1 MHKDKPCIVIA
12 EAGVNH
18 NGNLKIAQQLIECAA
33 EAKADYIKFQTFT
46 SETLVTKDAKLA
58 NYQSKNL
65 NRKINQHEMLKSLEL
80 SHSDHGK
87 LINYCGDCGIK
98 FLSTGFDV
106 SDLEFLLPLNLD
118 FLKIP
123 SGDLTNYFLLE
134 KAGSSGKDIIL
145 STGMAE
151 LDEISEALTVIK
163 NNSIR
168 HNMNITLLHCTT
180 DYPAQL
186 EEINL
191 NAMLTLK
198 EKFGLSVGYSD
209 HSLGIAVPI
218 AAVALGASVIE
229 KHFTL
234 DRKMEG
240 PDHKA
245 SLEPNELQEMV
256 RCIRDVEC
264 ALGSFNKQPTAGELE
279 NKAVARKSLV
289 ASVNIKKGDVFSR
302 DNIVAKRPGNGL
314 SPMFFPDIE
323 GRFAKK
329 DYLKDEIIEI

>member
-1 MHKDKPCIVIA
+1 MHKNKRCIVIA

-18 NGNLKIAQQLIECAA
+18 NGNIKIAQRLIECAA

-46 SETLVTKDAKLA
+46 SETLVTKEAKLA

-65 NRKINQHEMLKSLEL
+65 NKKINQHEMLKSLEL
-80 SHSDHGK
+80 SHSDHEK
-87 LINYCGDCGIK
+87 LFNYCGACGIK

-118 FLKIP
+118 FIKIP

-134 KAGSSGKDIIL
+134 KAGASGKDIIL

-151 LDEISEALTVIK
+151 IDEISEALTVIK
-163 NNSIR
+163 SNSTR
-168 HNMNITLLHCTT
+168 HNVNITLLHCTT

-186 EEINL
+186 EDINL

-234 DRKMEG
+234 DRKMDG

-245 SLEPNELQEMV
+245 SLEPKELREMV

-264 ALGSFNKQPTAGELE
+264 ALGSFNKQPTESELK

-289 ASVNIKKGDVFSR
+289 ASVTIKKGDVFGR
-302 DNIVAKRPGNGL
+302 NNVVAKRPGDGL

-323 GRFAKK
+323 GRVANK

>member
-1 MHKDKPCIVIA
+1 
-12 EAGVNH
+12 
-18 NGNLKIAQQLIECAA
+18 
-33 EAKADYIKFQTFT
+33 
-46 SETLVTKDAKLA
+46 
-58 NYQSKNL
+58 
-65 NRKINQHEMLKSLEL
+65 MLKSLEL
-80 SHSDHGK
+80 SHSDHEK

-118 FLKIP
+118 FIKIP

-134 KAGSSGKDIIL
+134 KAGGSGKDIIL
-145 STGMAE
+145 STGMAAI
-151 LDEISEALTVIK
+151 DEISEALTVIK
-163 NNSIR
+163 SNLTL
-168 HNMNITLLHCTT
+168 HNVNITLLHCTT

-191 NAMLTLK
+191 NAMITLK
-198 EKFGLSVGYSD
+198 EKFGLNVGYSD

-229 KHFTL
+229 KQFTL

-245 SLEPNELQEMV
+245 SLEPRELQEMV

-264 ALGSFNKQPTAGELE
+264 ALGSFNKQPTEGESK

-289 ASVNIKKGDVFSR
+289 ASVNIKKGDIFDRNNV
-302 DNIVAKRPGNGL
+302 VAKRPGDGL

-323 GRFAKK
+323 GRVANK

>member
-1 MHKDKPCIVIA
+1 MDKSKRCIVIA

-18 NGNLKIAQQLIECAA
+18 NGDLKIAQRLVECAA

-65 NRKINQHEMLKSLEL
+65 NKKINQHEMLKSLEL
-80 SHSDHGK
+80 SHSHHKK
-87 LINYCGDCGIK
+87 LIDYCNDCGIK

-106 SDLEFLLPLNLD
+106 SDLKFLLPLNLD
-118 FLKIP
+118 FIKIP

-134 KAGSSGKDIIL
+134 QAGASGKDIIL
-145 STGMAE
+145 STGMAKIE
-151 LDEISEALTVIK
+151 EISEALKVIK
-163 NNSIR
+163 SNSTNNPI
-168 HNMNITLLHCTT
+168 NITLLHCTT

-209 HSLGIAVPI
+209 HSLGIAVPV
-218 AAVALGASVIE
+218 AAVALGARIIE

-256 RCIRDVEC
+256 SCIRDVEC
-264 ALGSFNKQPTAGELE
+264 AIGSFKKQPTLGELK

-289 ASVNIKKGDVFSR
+289 ASVNIKEGDIFDRNNV
-302 DNIVAKRPGNGL
+302 VAKRPGDGL
-314 SPMFFPDIE
+314 SPMLFPNIQ
-323 GRFAKK
+323 GRIAKK
-329 DYLKDEIIEI
+329 DFLKDEIIEI

>member
-80 SHSDHGK
+80 SHSDHEK

-163 NNSIR
+163 SNSIR

-314 SPMFFPDIE
+314 SPMFFPDLE

-329 DYLKDEIIEI
+329 DYLKDEIIET

>member
-1 MHKDKPCIVIA
+1 MDKDNRCIVIA

-18 NGNLKIAQQLIECAA
+18 NGNLKIAQRLIECAA

-46 SETLVTKDAKLA
+46 SETLVTKEAKLA

-65 NRKINQHEMLKSLEL
+65 NKKINQHEMLKSLEL
-80 SHSDHGK
+80 SHLDHKK
-87 LINYCGDCGIK
+87 LIDYCGDCGIK

-118 FLKIP
+118 FIKIP

-134 KAGSSGKDIIL
+134 LAGASGKDIIL
-145 STGMAE
+145 STGMAGIE
-151 LDEISEALTVIK
+151 EISEALTVIRS
-163 NNSIR
+163 NSTS
-168 HNMNITLLHCTT
+168 HNVNITLLHCTT
-180 DYPAQL
+180 DYPAEL

-191 NAMLTLK
+191 NAMSTLK

-209 HSLGIAVPI
+209 HSLGIAVPV

-264 ALGSFNKQPTAGELE
+264 ALGSFNKQPTMGELK

-289 ASVNIKKGDVFSR
+289 ASLNIKKGDIFDRNNV
-302 DNIVAKRPGNGL
+302 VAKRPGDGL
-314 SPMFFPDIE
+314 SPMFFPNLK
-323 GRFAKK
+323 GRIANK
-329 DYLKDEIIEI
+329 DYLKDEAIEI